1 MIYGMVVDELL
12 ELWEGVACRDSSK
25 RDEQFT
31 LRAMMVTGCM
41 DYPALTDACCQGNE
55 GSYGGCVKCTEQG
68 AYVKA
73 IEHMKYARHLHTR
86 GCTHAEAEI
95 PVMRHTHESLVD
107 RADKVEV
114 RNSNISNGSIVSVT
128 VTNEWSNQSSQS

>member
-86 GCTHAEAEI
+86 G
-95 PVMRHTHESLVD
+95 
-107 RADKVEV
+107 
-114 RNSNISNGSIVSVT
+114 
-128 VTNEWSNQSSQS
+128 